1 MIVAAVTI
9 AATAQSL
16 TFKCDG
22 KVINNGE
29 TYCSTGINETYASL
43 GWLYFE
49 PKVNVVSATGGKEKE
64 KAQTLDNKENELCNG
79 GT

>member
-1 MIVAAVTI
+1 MIVAAATI

-29 TYCSTGINETYASL
+29 TYYSTSTNETYNSMPQIH
-43 GWLYFE
+43 E
-49 PKVNVVSATGGKEKE
+49 EII
-64 KAQTLDNKENELCNG
+64 LD
-79 GT
+79 